1 MVRQVPLL
9 DLNTEEIAE
18 QITLIEHQVCFI
30 SFLCSLMMIF
40 FVLFFSQLFR
50 AIEPVELLNQ
60 NWNKH
65 PELSP
70 HIIEYIQWFNRMCQ
84 WASTEII
91 REDSPE
97 SRAVI
102 ISKFIRIADRLAQLN
117 NFNGLMEILASL
129 EGSSIRRLKLSWAEI
144 PQADADTL
152 DRLKKEKGGTI
163 VVLFE

>member
-1 MVRQVPLL
+1 MRADTVVRQVPLL

-117 NFNGLMEILASL
+117 NFQWTHGDSRVFGRFLDSPPQVVVGRN
-129 EGSSIRRLKLSWAEI
+129 SSSRCRYS
-144 PQADADTL
+144 
-152 DRLKKEKGGTI
+152 
-163 VVLFE
+163 